1 MFNLNNADMENLII
15 QINKER
21 LVNSDTALMMKELYY
36 YVPCEYWYDKLDSYA
51 PILREGIPR
60 CICASARHW
69 QHVSNG

>member
-1 MFNLNNADMENLII
+1 MLNLNNADMENLIT

-21 LVNSDTALMMKELYY
+21 LVNSDTALMMTNWIG
-36 YVPCEYWYDKLDSYA
+36 YVPM
-51 PILREGIPR
+51 LREGILR